1 MATRTIAN
9 GGGNW
14 SSTATWVEGAVPTNA
29 DEVVATATSGQL
41 TIDTAAVC
49 RSINLTGYVNTLTI
63 NNANSLDIGDATLP
77 TGNVALLFPTGMTV
91 ACNTPT
97 VISTFVVTCGNI
109 RFVSTA
115 VGVQTIDFNSDNVGQ
130 VQNVIFDGVG
140 GSWQFVS
147 NLNTSWWGT
156 VTITRGTVDFNGLTY
171 DLGRISSSNSNAR
184 TITMGASQIHLHTIH
199 PSSLRTWEFDTV
211 TNLTFTANTAHVRIT
226 QEQTSGNN
234 LIGTG
239 TFNYNGLSITMD
251 GFGAL
256 HTTTTGTMT
265 LANFTVE
272 DTAIPEDGRAWCT
285 MTRYQVN
292 TPVTVTNSLTFL
304 GYDSGRRLR
313 VQTNSGTS
321 LRTFGV
327 TGATV
332 TVNFVDFLAISFNVA
347 QNFSANT
354 VGNEGANT
362 NITFPAGATQYF
374 YAPGTGYKRW
384 SYPGYW
390 FLGSGGT
397 GGAGRCPLPQDTVR
411 FDANSFDSAGVT
423 VVSDSPRIGGGMAA
437 GGVGIDWTGVTGNP
451 VWHFNRAMVCFGDMK
466 LDPNMSITAT
476 RAASLSLQVLA
487 GTNAFIWTSS
497 GVTWR
502 LPVTFNLT
510 GTSTVQLQDD
520 LTIDAES
527 GYLNNNRGG
536 LTSSSG
542 GLDCNNHNV
551 TCNTLSNSS
560 GLLTMGSGTFTLTG
574 RGTVWS
580 SGGTISAGTSTI
592 RILNNT
598 RYAVTFAGNG
608 RTYNNIE
615 FAGTGSGTYTIT
627 GSNTF
632 NTMSSTKT
640 VPFEIIFTN
649 GTNTTVTNF
658 TIAGTAGNYVRLRS
672 ASQAASYTLTKAG
685 GGTITSDYLIV
696 SRCTAAPA
704 ATWSATN
711 SVDGGN
717 NTNFGGLGD
726 GPKTWTGA
734 IDNNFSLAGN
744 WNGGVPGAG
753 DIAFFL
759 GAHNVACT
767 VDAAANVKGW
777 YMGNTYTQTIT
788 QAATV
793 TVGEDWWQQLAGT
806 FTGATQALA
815 FNSDFW
821 QLAGT
826 FTPSSGGTTFGGVVD
841 AYFSATGAYNVGN
854 VVINNSGGVRLF
866 QISNLT
872 LSGVGQNL
880 TINAGS
886 ILDTNGSSIT
896 VNALLTVN
904 GHLRSTGADLTVGSK
919 SISSATSTIELA
931 GGGTIV
937 LDTVFATDLF
947 NLTLVANKTVTITA
961 GATLTINGTIAPGT
975 ADAFNT
981 QATPNRGQCQVYS
994 TIDNIPFKLN
1004 LQGTSTVGPALD
1016 LKDCDA
1022 RYGKWF
1028 ECKGSQYLLSHA
1040 CGHKGNYRCI
1050 EKPIRAG
1057 RIFRSH
1063 KNGHF
1068 A

>member
-9 GGGNW
+9 AGGNW
-14 SSTATWVEGAVPTNA
+14 NTAATWVEAAVPTAA
-29 DEVVATATSGQL
+29 DEVVATATSGNL
-41 TIDTAAVC
+41 TVDTAAVC
-49 RSINLTGYVNTLTI
+49 RSINLTNYVGTLTI
-63 NNANSLDIGDATLP
+63 NNTNSLAIGDATLP
-77 TGNVALLFPTGMTV
+77 TGNIALLFPTGMTV
-91 ACNTPT
+91 ACNTPQI
-97 VISTFVVTCGNI
+97 ISTFVVCCGNI
-109 RFVSTA
+109 SFVSTA

-130 VQNVIFDGVG
+130 VGNVIFDGVG

-156 VTITRGTVDFNGLTY
+156 VTITRGTVNFNGLTY
-171 DLGRISSSNSNAR
+171 DLGRISSSNSNTR

-226 QEQTSGNN
+226 QEATSGNN
-234 LIGTG
+234 LIGTA
-239 TFNYNGLSITMD
+239 TFNYNGLSMTMD
-251 GFGAL
+251 GIGAL

-272 DTAIPEDGRAWCT
+272 DTAVPEDGRTWCT

-304 GYDSGRRLR
+304 GADSGRRIR
-313 VQTNSGTS
+313 IQTNSGTS

-332 TVNFVDFLAISFNVA
+332 TADFVDFFAISFNVA

-354 VGNEGANT
+354 VGNEAANT
-362 NITFPAGATQYF
+362 NITFPTGATQYF
-374 YAPGTGYKRW
+374 YAPGTGNKRW

-411 FDANSFDSAGVT
+411 FDSASFDSPGVT
-423 VVSDSPRIGGGMAA
+423 VVSDTPRIGGGTVA
-437 GGVGIDWTGVTGNP
+437 GGVGIDWTGVTNNP
-451 VWHFNRAMVCFGDMK
+451 NWHFNRAMVCYGDMK
-466 LDPNMSITAT
+466 LGAGMTTSAT
-476 RAASLSLQVLA
+476 RAASLSLSVPQ
-487 GTNAFIWTSS
+487 GTHAFTWTSA
-497 GVTWR
+497 GVTWA
-502 LPVTFNLT
+502 LPITFSLS

-542 GLDCNNHNV
+542 GLDCNNHDV
-551 TCNTLSNSS
+551 TCNTFNNAS

-580 SGGTISAGTSTI
+580 SGGTVTAGTSLI

-598 RYAVTFAGNG
+598 RYAATFAGNG
-608 RTYNNIE
+608 RTYNNLE
-615 FAGTGSGTYTIT
+615 FAGTGSGTYTIS

-632 NTMSSTKT
+632 NTVSSTKA
-640 VPFEIIFTN
+640 VPFEIAFTSA
-649 GTNTTVTNF
+649 TNNTVTSF
-658 TIAGTAGNYVRLRS
+658 TIVGTAGNYVRLRS
-672 ASQAASYTLTKAG
+672 TSQAANFTLTKAG

-696 SRCTAAPA
+696 SRSTAAPA

-717 NTNFGGLGD
+717 NTAWGGLGD

-753 DIAFFL
+753 DIAFFI
-759 GAHNVACT
+759 GTYNVACT

-777 YMGNTYTQTIT
+777 YMGNTYTATIT

-793 TVGEDWWQQLAGT
+793 TVGEDHYQQLAGT

-815 FNSDFW
+815 FNGDFI

-826 FTPSSGGTTFGGVVD
+826 FTPSSGGTTFGGVID
-841 AYFSATGAYNVGN
+841 TFFSATAAYNVGN
-854 VVINNSGGVRLF
+854 LVVNNSGGVRLF
-866 QISNLT
+866 LLVTLT
-872 LSGVGQNL
+872 ASGVGQNL

-886 ILDTNGSSIT
+886 ALDTNGSSIV
-896 VNALLTVN
+896 VNAALTVN
-904 GHLRSTGADLTVGSK
+904 GHLRSTGADLTVGSR

-937 LDTVFATDLF
+937 LDTAFATDLF
-947 NLTLVANKTVTITA
+947 NLTLVANKTVTVTA
-961 GATLTINGTIAPGT
+961 GATLTINGTISPGT
-975 ADAFNT
+975 ADAFNS

-994 TIDNIPFKLN
+994 TIDNIFFRLN

-1028 ECKGSQYLLSHA
+1028 ECKGSQYILSHA
-1040 CGHKGNYRCI
+1040 CKHQGNYRCI
-1050 EKPIRAG
+1050 EKPLRAG

-1063 KNGHF
+1063 KNGHL